1 MTVKFYIGA
10 MSLEFEHK
18 MPVFEGIGF
27 RFNIRIYGKKYYRF
41 KRKKG
46 KEKSASRRPP
56 YQDLIFLQP
65 STFSLKT

>member
-18 MPVFEGIGF
+18 MPVFGGIGF

-41 KRKKG
+41 KRKIRKL
-46 KEKSASRRPP
+46 KEKQQLA
-56 YQDLIFLQP
+56 
-65 STFSLKT
+65 